1 MPIFI
6 SQGRYTRDAIRG
18 MTAKPEDRSRAAAK
32 LLREAGGK
40 LLSYYITFGEY
51 DFLLLAE
58 APNEIAIASAVLA
71 AAGTG
76 GVTDLRT
83 TLALTPADAMKAF
96 EGARTLAQS
105 FQAAGAGGLASLGQG
120 GETAG
125 AGRGGAGRAAGAGP
139 PRRGGGG
146 GADAETRDSAS
157 PARTRGG
164 RVSTE

>member
-1 MPIFI
+1 MPIYI

-32 LLREAGGK
+32 LLRDAGGK
-40 LLSYYITFGEY
+40 LLSHYLTFGEY
-51 DFLLLAE
+51 DFLLVAE
-58 APNEIAIASAVLA
+58 APNEIAMASAVLA
-71 AAGTG
+71 AGGTG
-76 GVTDLRT
+76 GVADMRT

-105 FQAAGAGGLASLGQG
+105 FQVAGAAGLATLGQG
-120 GETAG
+120 GRSE
-125 AGRGGAGRAAGAGP
+125 GGTP
-139 PRRGGGG
+139 
-146 GADAETRDSAS
+146 S